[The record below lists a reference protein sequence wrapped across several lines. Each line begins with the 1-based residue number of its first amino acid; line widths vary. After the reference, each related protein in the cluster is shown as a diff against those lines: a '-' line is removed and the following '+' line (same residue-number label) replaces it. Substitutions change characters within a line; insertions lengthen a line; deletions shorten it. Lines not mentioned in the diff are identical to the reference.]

1 MMDKFTYQWKI
12 DDVLNPVSAFWKKIY
27 SDMKE
32 RPETGYEEIEQSMFK
47 EKMEEFIQGFKV
59 KKLKKS
65 KKFTPIQDQELV
77 IVEVLWSLVNAVD
90 KELLFHNDIEYFTD
104 FIDTCP
110 QPLLDSYIARLS
122 SGEGLI
128 GNLLTERDAR
138 MKSIVDSSI
147 PTSQLCNIK
156 ISKGK
161 LILYS
166 TNHNVLKKFRN
177 IMVESGNK
185 LQAYKEEKNSN
196 NLTVHS
202 YIFEIKKDDKL

>member
-27 SDMKE
+27 NDMKE

-47 EKMEEFIQGFKV
+47 EKMEEFIQGFKI

-77 IVEVLWSLVNAVD
+77 IVEVLWSLVNAID

-147 PTSQLCNIK
+147 STSQLCNVK
-156 ISKGK
+156 ISNGK

-202 YIFEIKKDDKL
+202 YIFEIKTDDKL

>member
-1 MMDKFTYQWKI
+1 
-12 DDVLNPVSAFWKKIY
+12 
-27 SDMKE
+27 MKE

-161 LILYS
+161 VAGFIF
-166 TNHNVLKKFRN
+166 V
-177 IMVESGNK
+177 I
-185 LQAYKEEKNSN
+185 
-196 NLTVHS
+196 NLFDLGGS
-202 YIFEIKKDDKL
+202 DKLVKQGYKVENLINFPGH

>member
-1 MMDKFTYQWKI
+1 M
-12 DDVLNPVSAFWKKIY
+12 SAFWKKIY
-27 SDMKE
+27 NDMKE

-47 EKMEEFIQGFKV
+47 EKMEEFIQGFKI

-77 IVEVLWSLVNAVD
+77 IVEVLWSLVNAID

-147 PTSQLCNIK
+147 STSQLCNVK
-156 ISKGK
+156 ISNGK

-202 YIFEIKKDDKL
+202 YIFEIKTDDKL

>member
-1 MMDKFTYQWKI
+1 MDKFTYQWKI

-27 SDMKE
+27 NDMKE

-47 EKMEEFIQGFKV
+47 EKMEEFIQGFKI

-77 IVEVLWSLVNAVD
+77 IVEVLWSLVNAID

-147 PTSQLCNIK
+147 STSQLCNVK
-156 ISKGK
+156 ISNGK

-202 YIFEIKKDDKL
+202 YIFEIKTDDKL

>member
-1 MMDKFTYQWKI
+1 
-12 DDVLNPVSAFWKKIY
+12 
-27 SDMKE
+27 
-32 RPETGYEEIEQSMFK
+32 
-47 EKMEEFIQGFKV
+47 MEEFIQGFKI

-65 KKFTPIQDQELV
+65 KKFTTIQDQELV
-77 IVEVLWSLVNAVD
+77 IVEVLWSLVNAID

-147 PTSQLCNIK
+147 STSQLCNVK
-156 ISKGK
+156 ISNGK
-161 LILYS
+161 LILYY

-202 YIFEIKKDDKL
+202 YIFEIKTDDKL

>member
-12 DDVLNPVSAFWKKIY
+12 DDVLNPMSAFWKKIY
-27 SDMKE
+27 NDMKE

-47 EKMEEFIQGFKV
+47 EKMEEFIQGFKI

-77 IVEVLWSLVNAVD
+77 IVEVLWSLVNAID

-147 PTSQLCNIK
+147 STSQLCNVK
-156 ISKGK
+156 ISNGK

-202 YIFEIKKDDKL
+202 YIFEIKTDDKL